1 MFLTVTYLD
10 DDPKPSVYSIPP
22 GKTADGSERE
32 AIITVEPFGPDTAA
46 AFEEGF
52 DLSAAPA
59 PEKGRVSLNFS
70 IGEAEELARRLVVV
84 VQAAKQGRFSNIGE
98 ELNRFTKEKRLQE
111 AWETLIGDADA
122 GT

>member
-1 MFLTVTYLD
+1 M
-10 DDPKPSVYSIPP
+10 
-22 GKTADGSERE
+22 
-32 AIITVEPFGPDTAA
+32 
-46 AFEEGF
+46 
-52 DLSAAPA
+52 
-59 PEKGRVSLNFS
+59 NFS